1 MYANIFINVSG
12 ILGKS
17 QQKLGQRKEKKETLN
32 SIPVEMMPQINCKS
46 TMEPPGKHWVFA
58 S

>member
-32 SIPVEMMPQINCKS
+32 SIPVEMMPQINHKL
-46 TMEPPGKHWVFA
+46 TVEPPGKH
-58 S
+58 